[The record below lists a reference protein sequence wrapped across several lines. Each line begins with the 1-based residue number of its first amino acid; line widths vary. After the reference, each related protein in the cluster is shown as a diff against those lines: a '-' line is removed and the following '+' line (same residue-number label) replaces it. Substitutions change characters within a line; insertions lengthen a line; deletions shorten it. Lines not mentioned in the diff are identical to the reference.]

1 MKNAKQDVAGSQ
13 TTEISFIKTYL
24 MNSRLAQACPELPG
38 KVGKVSKIGKVGKV
52 GNVRP

>member
-1 MKNAKQDVAGSQ
+1 MKNAKQDVAGSRA
-13 TTEISFIKTYL
+13 TKILFIKFSVNL
-24 MNSRLAQACPELPG
+24 GLAQACPTLPS